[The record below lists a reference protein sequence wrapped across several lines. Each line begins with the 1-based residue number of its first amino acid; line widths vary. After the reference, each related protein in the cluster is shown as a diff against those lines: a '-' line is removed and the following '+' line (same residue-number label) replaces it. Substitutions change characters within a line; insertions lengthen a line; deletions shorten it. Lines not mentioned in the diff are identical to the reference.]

1 MSNGQL
7 LFCVLILRHLCSGL
21 IWSVHTLLFLVP
33 TTIDLIGPVT
43 NNLMV
48 GDPLT
53 LQCVVNTVENIMSS
67 VDIVWRSDGELLER
81 NNSVTGNDMNGSVVY
96 SDSYTFEALT
106 SSDNR
111 TLVDC
116 EVVINVEPP
125 IRNTSTA
132 TEIIVFGKY
141 SSIVVC

>member
-1 MSNGQL
+1 ME
-7 LFCVLILRHLCSGL
+7 CAYITVYIT
-21 IWSVHTLLFLVP
+21 VVP
-33 TTIDLIGPVT
+33 TTINLIGPVT
-43 NNLMV
+43 NNLTV

-53 LQCVVNTVENIMSS
+53 LQCIVNTVENIMSS

-81 NNSVTGNDMNGSVVY
+81 NNGIIGNNMNGSVMY
-96 SDSYTFEALT
+96 SSSYTFDVLT
-106 SSDNR
+106 SSDDR

-116 EVVINVEPP
+116 EVVINVVPP
-125 IRNTSTA
+125 VRNTSTA

>member
-1 MSNGQL
+1 ME
-7 LFCVLILRHLCSGL
+7 CAYITVYIT
-21 IWSVHTLLFLVP
+21 VVP
-33 TTIDLIGPVT
+33 TTIDLIDLVT

-67 VDIVWRSDGELLER
+67 VDIVWRSDDKLLER
-81 NNSVTGNDMNGSVVY
+81 NNNITSNIMNGSVVY
-96 SDSYTFEALT
+96 SSSYTFDELT
-106 SSDNR
+106 SSDNG

-116 EVVINVEPP
+116 EVVINVVPP
-125 IRNTSTA
+125 VRNTSTA